1 MADDREPPPLF
12 DDDEKSEEKVAETN
26 KESSEP
32 AALEEDDD
40 LFAGGGTEV
49 SLDDPPE
56 GDSSEPAKLDSEPAK
71 LDAEPS
77 SPLTKDMDTSD
88 AAAVKE
94 PEGAAGGDGD
104 GGQTKMEEEDEVDDD
119 ESRDKFDIEI
129 TITEPQKMGDGM
141 SAYMAYKVTTKTN
154 DPSFKGKEMCVTRR
168 FSDFLGLHQKLVEK
182 HTCKGRIVPPAPEK
196 SVVGMTKVK
205 MSKSQEQT
213 NSMEFI
219 GKRRAALERFLNR
232 TAAHPILYT
241 DSDFREFL
249 EKDDLPKA
257 TSTSALSGAGVMR
270 AFTKVVDSASKVVSR
285 MNESDQWFEEKQHMI
300 DSLDAQLKKLHAS
313 VESMVSGRKEL
324 ANTTSSFAK
333 SAAMLGNSEEHTAL
347 SRAISQLAETEEKIE
362 ALHSNQAATDFYVLS
377 ELLKDYI
384 GLLAAVREAFR
395 EREKSYLTWQNAQ
408 TTLSKKRDLEAK
420 LKVSGKPEKLQQVQE
435 EIKDWKMSKSQEQTN
450 SMEFI
455 GKRRAA
461 LERFLNRTAAHPIL
475 YTDSDFREFLEK
487 DDLPKAT
494 STSALSGA
502 GVMRAFTKVVDSAS
516 KVVSRMNESDQ
527 WFEEKQHMIDSLDA
541 QLKKLHASV
550 ESMVSGRKELANTTS
565 SFAKSAAMLG
575 NSEEHTALSRAISQ
589 LAETEEK
596 IEALHSNQAATD
608 FYVLSELLKD
618 YIGLLAAVREAFR
631 EREKSYLTWQNAQT
645 TLSKKRDLEAKLK
658 VSGKPEKLQ
667 QVQEEIKDWTNK
679 EVKGQEDFETVSK
692 TLRREIK
699 RFESNRVRDFRTV
712 VIKYLESLMNHQQQL
727 IQYWEAFLPEA
738 TAIA

>member
-56 GDSSEPAKLDSEPAK
+56 GDSSQPAKLDSEPAK

-77 SPLTKDMDTSD
+77 SPLAKDTEPSD

-104 GGQTKMEEEDEVDDD
+104 GSQTKMEEEDEVDDD
-119 ESRDKFDIEI
+119 ESRDKFDLEI

-300 DSLDAQLKKLHAS
+300 DSLDAQLKKLHTS
-313 VESMVSGRKEL
+313 VESMVTGRKEL
-324 ANTTSSFAK
+324 AS
-333 SAAMLGNSEEHTAL
+333 
-347 SRAISQLAETEEKIE
+347 
-362 ALHSNQAATDFYVLS
+362 
-377 ELLKDYI
+377 
-384 GLLAAVREAFR
+384 
-395 EREKSYLTWQNAQ
+395 
-408 TTLSKKRDLEAK
+408 
-420 LKVSGKPEKLQQVQE
+420 
-435 EIKDWKMSKSQEQTN
+435 
-450 SMEFI
+450 
-455 GKRRAA
+455 
-461 LERFLNRTAAHPIL
+461 
-475 YTDSDFREFLEK
+475 
-487 DDLPKAT
+487 
-494 STSALSGA
+494 
-502 GVMRAFTKVVDSAS
+502 
-516 KVVSRMNESDQ
+516 
-527 WFEEKQHMIDSLDA
+527 
-541 QLKKLHASV
+541 
-550 ESMVSGRKELANTTS
+550 TTS